1 MGCSARYKY
10 IRFMIVGE
18 LMRKIKSIPKEVC
31 NFVQLTFEKIKQNIN
46 KYKNM
51 GFHDLA
57 PTDELDASKEYFKA
71 LDWAL
76 KNDRITNIALSG
88 PYGSGKSSIIQSYMK
103 KHRGLKAINISL
115 ATFVELEEFNGEQS
129 ETKKPYVQE
138 KLIDIGEKRIEEG
151 VLKQLFYK
159 VDHKRIPRS
168 RYRKLYRV
176 SKLKIFLGTILG
188 LALIA
193 LGIAYFMPEIWEKAI
208 DYVYLF
214 GGYYAL
220 SKVKSWLVVLF
231 FGLIVIWFFS
241 NLLWI
246 LLTSYKVK
254 EVNLADRAAI
264 TKQEE
269 SNESIFDKNM
279 DEIIYFFEETNF
291 KVVFI
296 EDLDRFKSPE
306 IFVRLRELNTIL
318 NNYEKIRRK
327 IVFVYAIRDDMF
339 IDKDRTK
346 FFDFIIPIVPIINS
360 TNSNEKLLEL
370 FGDEINEIDVE
381 DNKHAITQE
390 YIMSVS
396 PYIDDMRVL
405 INIYNEFLIYKNTL
419 REEQKLDLEDIQM
432 MSLMIFKNLR
442 PNDFANLQME
452 KGVVKEAFKCKEKFA
467 EKQIDRLEEDKNA
480 LSEQLKVVKDEI
492 LLSKKELKFVIL
504 CKLSEGTEMPTQI
517 DADGHSYDFS
527 TIMGEDFD
535 LEKIYKSQLIT
546 KYRYNIKK
554 GINGIEVLNEKANGQ
569 YSYIERWRSL
579 RNNSTERIEGLR
591 REVISISEKI
601 SKMRNISFFELCKNY
616 ELEDILDFNYEDN
629 LFLIFALRN
638 GYIDE
643 KYANYINYFHAN
655 SITNSDMNFIL
666 NVRNHGGVNSW
677 SSLNKIDQVI
687 KRLSVF
693 EFEQKEIYNFDLLE
707 YMLKYDSNSEKC
719 QRFIKQLSDE
729 DERSWNFINTFIDL
743 TKYTNKDLFIQMLGG
758 AWKGI
763 WDYIYNEPLLTDSRK
778 LFYLELLLKNCSK
791 EQIKGFDSNKKI
803 TDYFI
808 SKPDILQLLVDVEIN
823 RMKDV
828 IEKLEIKFIELETE
842 GVSEE
847 LLEWI
852 FDNCYYTINLPMLQ
866 NIVKH
871 KKEDVLN
878 GLETANYTILRALE
892 YPPVCEYIDDNFE
905 DYIRDVVLQIPT
917 NKFESEESVNIMIQK
932 LQMNPDLCKEIIKKE
947 EVLINDLSHC
957 CLEIVEEKG
966 EEAMWIWDT
975 YLDTEKVIP
984 SWKNVLF
991 YFQYFKLTV
1000 SLEDFISAKIDTLM
1014 LDSAKETNI
1023 AFTRTILLHNF
1034 NISVYRKLIGIFRLE
1049 DFNHSLGD
1057 FTREQVDALIELKYF
1072 KMSPNQYADLKQYHP
1087 ELGLKFIVLNKD
1099 DFIRQIEDYEL
1110 EEVDVEEL
1118 LDSNALTENEKKA
1131 IIEAMGTSRIT
1142 EKMAFIIYE
1151 MTTPLEKEVVNTAWE
1166 LLPKEKCYQLLLNQI
1181 QIFSM
1186 TELSEKFISLG
1197 DVYKPL
1203 ADRTRR
1209 HTVKLFHSEYNEKL
1223 AKYLCKKGYLTSAD
1237 NTMLKVMGE
1246 DEPYILCRVKQVKSD
1261 K

>member
-1 MGCSARYKY
+1 MGCNARYKY

-18 LMRKIKSIPKEVC
+18 LMKKTKSIPKKVC
-31 NFVQLTFEKIKQNIN
+31 NFAQLAFEKIKQNIN

-76 KNDRITNIALSG
+76 KNDKITNIALSG

-103 KHRGLKAINISL
+103 KHRRLKAINISL

-129 ETKKPYVQE
+129 ETKKPYVHD

-176 SKLKIFLGTILG
+176 SKLKIFLRTILG
-188 LALIA
+188 LALIG
-193 LGIAYFMPEIWEKAI
+193 LGIVYFMPEIWDKAI
-208 DYVYLF
+208 DYVYSF

-231 FGLIVIWFFS
+231 FGLIVIWCFS

-246 LLTSYKVK
+246 LLSSYKVK

-269 SNESIFDKNM
+269 TNESIFDKNM

-339 IDKDRTK
+339 MDKNRTK

-370 FGDEINEIDVE
+370 FGDDINKIDVE

-452 KGVVKEAFKCKEKFA
+452 KGIVKEAFRCKERFA
-467 EKQIDRLEEDKNA
+467 RNQIKKLEEEKNA
-480 LSEQLKVVKDEI
+480 ISEQLKAVKGEI
-492 LLSKKELKFVIL
+492 LLSIKELKFIIL
-504 CKLSEGTEMPTQI
+504 CKLRQQTEMPTKI
-517 DADGHSYDFS
+517 YADGGWYDFS

-535 LEKIYKSQLIT
+535 FEKLYNRRLIAD
-546 KYRYNIKK
+546 YRYYNRKD
-554 GINGIEVLNEKANGQ
+554 INGIEVLDEKENGQ
-569 YSYIERWRSL
+569 YSYIERYKSL
-579 RNNSTERIEGLR
+579 INNSTERIEELQK
-591 REVISISEKI
+591 EVISISEKI
-601 SKMRNISFFELCKNY
+601 FKMSNISFSELCETY
-616 ELEDILDFNYEDN
+616 EPEDILDFNYDDN
-629 LFLIFALRN
+629 RFLIFALRN

-643 KYANYINYFHAN
+643 KYADYINYFHAN
-655 SITNSDMNFIL
+655 SITNRDMNFIL
-666 NVRNHGGVNSW
+666 NVKNHGGVNLG

-687 KRLSVF
+687 KRLSVY

-707 YMLKYDSNSEKC
+707 YMLKYESNSEKC

-729 DERSWNFINTFIDL
+729 DKRSWDFINTFMDQAI
-743 TKYTNKDLFIQMLGG
+743 YTNKDLFIQLLGG

-763 WDYIYNEPLLTDSRK
+763 WDYIYNEPLLTDTRK
-778 LFYLELLLKNCSK
+778 LFYLELLLKNCSID
-791 EQIKGFDSNKKI
+791 QIKGFDSNKKI

-808 SKPDILQLLVDVEIN
+808 SKPDILQLLVGVEIN

-828 IEKLEIKFIELETE
+828 IEELEIKFTELETE
-842 GVSEE
+842 GVPNE

-852 FDNCYYTINLPMLQ
+852 FDNCYYMINLPMLQ

-871 KKEDVLN
+871 KKEDILS
-878 GLETANYTILRALE
+878 GLETANYTILRSLE
-892 YPPVCEYIDDNFE
+892 YLPVCEYIDDNFE

-917 NKFESEESVNIMIQK
+917 NKYESEESVNIMIQK
-932 LQMNPDLCKEIIKKE
+932 LQMNPDLCREIIKKE
-947 EVLINDLSHC
+947 DICIKDLSQC
-957 CLEIVEEKG
+957 CLEIVQEKG
-966 EEAMWIWDT
+966 DDAIWLWNAF
-975 YLDTEKVIP
+975 LDTEKVIP
-984 SWKNVLF
+984 TWKNVLL
-991 YFQYFKLTV
+991 YFQYFGLTV
-1000 SLEDFISAKIDTLM
+1000 SLEDFISAKIDTLI
-1014 LDSAKETNI
+1014 LDSIKETTI

-1034 NISVYRKLIGIFRLE
+1034 NISVYRKLIEIFRLE

-1057 FTREQVDALIELKYF
+1057 FTRQQVEALIESKYF
-1072 KMSPNQYADLKQYHP
+1072 KMSPNQYADLKRYHP

-1099 DFIRQIEDYEL
+1099 DFIRKIEDYQL
-1110 EEVDVEEL
+1110 KEVDVEEL

-1131 IIEAMGTSRIT
+1131 IIEAMRISRIT
-1142 EKMAFIIYE
+1142 EKIAFIIYE
-1151 MTTPLEKEVVNTAWE
+1151 MTIPLEKEVVNTAWE
-1166 LLPKEKCYQLLLNQI
+1166 LLPKVKCHQLLLNQI

-1197 DVYKPL
+1197 GVYKPL

-1223 AKYLCKKGYLTSAD
+1223 TKYLCKKGYLTSVD
-1237 NTMLKVMGE
+1237 NTMLKVMGK
-1246 DEPYILCRVKQVKSD
+1246 DEPYILCRVKQVKSS

>member
-1 MGCSARYKY
+1 MK
-10 IRFMIVGE
+10 
-18 LMRKIKSIPKEVC
+18 KTKSIPKKVC
-31 NFVQLTFEKIKQNIN
+31 NFVQLAFEKIKQNIN

-76 KNDRITNIALSG
+76 KNDKITNIALSG

-103 KHRGLKAINISL
+103 KHRRLKAINISL
-115 ATFVELEEFNGEQS
+115 ATFVELEEFNGEQN
-129 ETKKPYVQE
+129 ETKKPYVKE

-176 SKLKIFLGTILG
+176 SKLKIFLRTILG

-193 LGIAYFMPEIWEKAI
+193 LGIAYFMPEIWDKAI
-208 DYVYLF
+208 DYVYSF

-231 FGLIVIWFFS
+231 FGLIVIWCFS

-269 SNESIFDKNM
+269 TNESIFDKNM

-291 KVVFI
+291 KVAFI

-318 NNYEKIRRK
+318 NNYEKIHRK

-339 IDKDRTK
+339 MDKDRTK

-370 FGDEINEIDVE
+370 FGDDINKIDVE

-452 KGVVKEAFKCKEKFA
+452 KGVVKNVFRCKERFVKNQI
-467 EKQIDRLEEDKNA
+467 EKLEEEKKGISEKLKLIDDDI
-480 LSEQLKVVKDEI
+480 LSNV
-492 LLSKKELKFVIL
+492 KELKWVIL
-504 CKLSEGTEMPTQI
+504 CRLRENSEIPTRI
-517 DADGHSYDFS
+517 YAKGHWYDFS
-527 TIMGEDFD
+527 VIMEDGFD
-535 LEKIYKSQLIT
+535 LEKLYDKQIT
-546 KYRYNIKK
+546 VDYRYRGQKSE
-554 GINGIEVLNEKANGQ
+554 NGIDILDEKKNDGN
-569 YSYIERWRSL
+569 SYIERYRAL
-579 RNNSTERIEGLR
+579 LNSAPEKMEMLQKEI
-591 REVISISEKI
+591 ISITEKI
-601 SKMRNISFFELCKNY
+601 SKLRNITFSELCETY
-616 ELEDILDFNYEDN
+616 EPKDILDFNYDDN

-643 KYANYINYFHAN
+643 KYADYINYFHAN

-666 NVRNHGGVNSW
+666 NVRNYGGANPW
-677 SSLNKIDQVI
+677 GSLSKIDQVV
-687 KRLSVF
+687 KRLSVY

-707 YMLKYDSNSEKC
+707 YMLKYESNSEKC

-729 DERSWNFINTFIDL
+729 DERSWYFINTFIDL
-743 TKYTNKDLFIQMLGG
+743 TKYTNKDLFIKLLGG

-763 WDYIYNEPLLTDSRK
+763 WDYIYNEPLLTDTRK
-778 LFYLELLLKNCSK
+778 LFYLELLLKNCSID
-791 EQIKGFDSNKKI
+791 QIKGFDSNKKI

-808 SKPDILQLLVDVEIN
+808 SKPDILQLLVGVEIN

-828 IEKLEIKFIELETE
+828 IEELEIKFTELETE
-842 GVSEE
+842 GVPNE

-852 FDNCYYTINLPMLQ
+852 FDNCYYTINLSMLQ

-878 GLETANYTILRALE
+878 GLETANYTILRSLE
-892 YPPVCEYIDDNFE
+892 YLPVCEYIDDNFE

-917 NKFESEESVNIMIQK
+917 NKYESEESVNIMIHK
-932 LQMNPDLCKEIIKKE
+932 LQTNPDLCREIIKKE
-947 EVLINDLSHC
+947 DICIKDLSQC
-957 CLEIVEEKG
+957 CLEIVQEKG
-966 EEAMWIWDT
+966 EDAIWLWNAF
-975 YLDTEKVIP
+975 LDTEKVIP
-984 SWKNVLF
+984 SWKNVLL
-991 YFQYFKLTV
+991 YFQYFGLTV

-1014 LDSAKETNI
+1014 LDSVKETNI
-1023 AFTRTILLHNF
+1023 AFTRTILIHNF

-1057 FTREQVDALIELKYF
+1057 FTREQVEALIESKYF

-1118 LDSNALTENEKKA
+1118 LDSNALTENEKKS

-1151 MTTPLEKEVVNTAWE
+1151 MTIPLEKEVVNTAWE

-1197 DVYKPL
+1197 GVYKPL

-1223 AKYLCKKGYLTSAD
+1223 AEYLCKKGYLTSAD
-1237 NTMLKVMGE
+1237 NTMLKVMGK
-1246 DEPYILCRVKQVKSD
+1246 DEPYILCRVKQVKSG